1 MIRNRMHGP
10 YAPYYWGL
18 IFCNGLTPQL
28 LWIKKIRSNLLW
40 LWLISIVVSIG
51 MWLERYVIIVV
62 SLSRDFLPS
71 SWGFYWGTIWDWA
84 TYLGTIGLFFFLF
97 FLFIRSLPMISIFEV
112 RTLLP
117 EAEVT
122 EGVER

>member
-1 MIRNRMHGP
+1 MTDVSQASKQSSPSTGGEGFDVAKLLLEGR
-10 YAPYYWGL
+10 AFFAL
-18 IFCNGLTPQL
+18 I
-28 LWIKKIRSNLLW
+28 
-40 LWLISIVVSIG
+40 
-51 MWLERYVIIVV
+51 VIIVV

-71 SWGFYWGTIWDWA
+71 AWGFYWGTIWDWA

-122 EGVER
+122 EGVE